1 MSDFQEYLDG
11 ALKKVSFAEKENNK
25 VNNDYDVFEEIRGQ
39 LIKAREEAGL
49 TQKDLAR
56 LSGLAQ
62 SNISNIE
69 NGSNRPTIT
78 TLKKIADALG
88 KRLVVGF
95 DD

>member
-1 MSDFQEYLDG
+1 MSDFQNYLDG
-11 ALKKVSFAEKENNK
+11 ALDKVSFAVREETRFNS
-25 VNNDYDVFEEIRGQ
+25 DYDVFAEIRD
-39 LIKAREEAGL
+39 LIIRTREEKQL

-56 LSGLAQ
+56 MSGVTQ

-88 KRLVVGF
+88 KRLIV
-95 DD
+95 DMTD